1 MHLSIIGAHSFF
13 LTSPSCLLYN
23 RFVRYHLGL
32 IIPHNNINQD
42 SFLRVRSDIEKNSS
56 LSLPEREALLQQGT
70 FYYWH
75 EGEGMMFDDNQLHDA
90 TNNSDEVRVVL
101 FLDVAR
107 KLPWYLDIVNRIA
120 IFVANRQPPIVSM
133 RKYAI
138 LDENRTL
145 SVG

>member
-1 MHLSIIGAHSFF
+1 
-13 LTSPSCLLYN
+13 
-23 RFVRYHLGL
+23 L
-32 IIPHNNINQD
+32 IIPHNNTNHD
-42 SFLRVRSDIEKNSS
+42 SFLRVRSDIEKNNS
-56 LSLPEREALLQQGT
+56 LSLPARENLLQQGT

-101 FLDVAR
+101 FLDLAR
-107 KLPWYLDIVNRIA
+107 RLPWYLDIVNRIA
-120 IFVANRQPPIVSM
+120 IHVANLQSPVISM
-133 RKYAI
+133 RKYAV